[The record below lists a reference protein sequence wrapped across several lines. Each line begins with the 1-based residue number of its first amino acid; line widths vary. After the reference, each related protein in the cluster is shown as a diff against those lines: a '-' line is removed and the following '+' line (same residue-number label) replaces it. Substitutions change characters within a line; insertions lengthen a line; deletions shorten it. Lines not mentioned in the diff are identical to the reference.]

1 MNKDRTMFYIYISI
15 MLIATTSGQIAL
27 KYGISSMGEIPSNIK
42 DGAIFILSALSKP
55 LVIISLLLAFIG
67 SLAWISAISKAD
79 LSFAYPFSVLSYVF
93 ILLISSLILKE
104 HIPLIRWI
112 GVIIIGIGVF
122 LVSRS

>member
-1 MNKDRTMFYIYISI
+1 MMFYIYISI

-55 LVIISLLLAFIG
+55 LVIISLALAFIG